1 MISYWS
7 SRHGHTCPAINC
19 FKGHLRHF
27 HYLIGIVVLFL
38 SGCCMSCILLLAY
51 VSIHFQ
57 SLQSIITDDEKH
69 YQCQN
74 IVLNNKP
81 RSLFLEFNWWINN
94 CLHRWERYSWECW
107 QRHDMT
113 RDNSTFR
120 ECSPLRARSSFKR
133 LLYCGSKVLGV
144 VQSTKCFVLKWETSV
159 GFPLALSEVFFCTS
173 IQILSIFSFASLN
186 ATFFAYFKSL
196 IKISKGFKKW
206 NCRNCFRKTG
216 LNTTFSFLLKES
228 LHS

>member
-120 ECSPLRARSSFKR
+120 ECSPLRTRSSFKR
-133 LLYCGSKVLGV
+133 LLRNQCRLSTCV
-144 VQSTKCFVLKWETSV
+144 V
-159 GFPLALSEVFFCTS
+159 
-173 IQILSIFSFASLN
+173 
-186 ATFFAYFKSL
+186 
-196 IKISKGFKKW
+196 
-206 NCRNCFRKTG
+206 R
-216 LNTTFSFLLKES
+216 SFLYLDTDFVNNLFRASQCYLFRRRTLFRVFLKP
-228 LHS
+228 HKDIQGF